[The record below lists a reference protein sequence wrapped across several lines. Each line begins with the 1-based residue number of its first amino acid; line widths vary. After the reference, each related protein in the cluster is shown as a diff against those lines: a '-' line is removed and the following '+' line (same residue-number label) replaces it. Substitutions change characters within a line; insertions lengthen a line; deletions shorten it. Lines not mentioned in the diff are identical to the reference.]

1 MSTVRPRLPPLEP
14 PYSDAVAQTLQRSM
28 PQGSD
33 VPPLNLF
40 RLLARDE
47 ALWAAM
53 AGFGRFNLKHDPAR
67 YSSIEP
73 RDREIVIQRVCVRCG
88 CEYEWGVHVALFA
101 QSVAITDAQVTA
113 LRSLDA
119 PFEALTN
126 KDRLLVSLVDA
137 LHDTN
142 NINDELWEQLAAYW
156 HENQLLQLLML
167 VGWYHA
173 ISYVANVSRIPLETW
188 AARFREVGV
197 RECP

>member
-1 MSTVRPRLPPLEP
+1 MHIRALKSCMSTVRPRLQPLEP

-53 AGFGRFNLKHDPAR
+53 AGFGRFNLKYDPAQ

-101 QSVAITDAQVTA
+101 QSVAITDAQVTS
-113 LRSLDA
+113 LRSSDA

-142 NINDELWEQLAAYW
+142 NINDELWEQLAANW

-173 ISYVANVSRIPLETW
+173 ISYVANVSRIPSETW
-188 AARFREVGV
+188 AAR
-197 RECP
+197 

>member
-1 MSTVRPRLPPLEP
+1 
-14 PYSDAVAQTLQRSM
+14 M

-53 AGFGRFNLKHDPAR
+53 AGFGRFNLKYDPAR

-73 RDREIVIQRVCVRCG
+73 RDREIVIQRVCARCG
-88 CEYEWGVHVALFA
+88 CEYEWGVHGAGFA

-113 LRSLDA
+113 LRSMDA

-142 NINDELWEQLAAYW
+142 NINDELWEQLAATW

-173 ISYVANVSRIPLETW
+173 ISYVASVSRIPLETW
-188 AARFREVGV
+188 AARFREVGTP
-197 RECP
+197 RPAA